1 MRPLSIYVHVP
12 FCASRCGYCD
22 FNTYT
27 ASDLGGQVQRDA
39 FDQVLISEVRLAA
52 LELGADRR
60 AVDSVF
66 FGGGTPTLLSG
77 AALVGVLK
85 AIAAEFGLVAGAE
98 VTTEANPDSVD
109 QAKLDQLVAGG
120 FTRISY
126 GVQSVAPNVLKTL
139 DRTHTAGAAR
149 TAIQLARSAGFE
161 HISADLI
168 IATPGESD
176 EDLRASVDLVTSAG
190 VDHVSAYTLIVEPNT
205 PLARQVATGAVPSP
219 DDETAA
225 HRYGLVD
232 ELLSARG
239 FNWYE
244 VSNWAKPGGQCRH
257 NGHYWRN
264 DDWLGVGP
272 GAHSHRSGVRW
283 WNVRHPRSYAVLVA
297 AGELPVDQRE
307 VLTAQQVH
315 LETVMLG
322 LRTAAG
328 LELSTTGALDPLAIN
343 KLVSDGLLDNG
354 ARAEGWLRVTPR
366 GRLFVDAVTRD
377 LTS

>member
-1 MRPLSIYVHVP
+1 MRPFSIYVHVP

-27 ASDLGGQVQRDA
+27 ASDLGGQVQRDT

-52 LELGADRR
+52 RELGADRR

-77 AALVGVLK
+77 AALVGVLE
-85 AIAAEFGLVAGAE
+85 AIEAEFGLVAGAE

-139 DRTHTAGAAR
+139 DRTHTAGAAL
-149 TAIQLARSAGFE
+149 TAIQMARSSGFE

-168 IATPGESD
+168 IATPGETD
-176 EDLRASVDLVTSAG
+176 EDLRASVDLVTGAG

-205 PLARQVATGAVPSP
+205 PLARQVATGAVPAP

-225 HRYGLVD
+225 HRYELVD
-232 ELLSARG
+232 DLLSARG
-239 FNWYE
+239 FSWYE

-283 WNVRHPRSYAVLVA
+283 WNVKHPRS
-297 AGELPVDQRE
+297 
-307 VLTAQQVH
+307 
-315 LETVMLG
+315 
-322 LRTAAG
+322 
-328 LELSTTGALDPLAIN
+328 
-343 KLVSDGLLDNG
+343 
-354 ARAEGWLRVTPR
+354 
-366 GRLFVDAVTRD
+366 
-377 LTS
+377 